1 MAIAQEGSSLSGTA
15 TIDTDT
21 YTLTGTA
28 RGSSMSVSLIATGD
42 PSYVVAVIG
51 TKSGATLSGTW
62 EDNDPVPAGGSFS
75 LTRL

>member
-1 MAIAQEGSSLSGTA
+1 
-15 TIDTDT
+15 
-21 YTLTGTA
+21 
-28 RGSSMSVSLIATGD
+28 MSVSLIATGD